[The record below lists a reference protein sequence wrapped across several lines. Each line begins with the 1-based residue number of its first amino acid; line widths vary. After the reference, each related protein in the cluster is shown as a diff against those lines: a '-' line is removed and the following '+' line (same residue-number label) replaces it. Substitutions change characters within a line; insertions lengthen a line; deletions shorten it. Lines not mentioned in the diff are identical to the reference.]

1 MYSCKGIRSIAT
13 PSTLLL
19 IPSTPNT
26 TSSTTITPTSME
38 NIRVYLVIAISIYV
52 NIVYKRVA
60 KVVKDIR
67 AIDN

>member
-1 MYSCKGIRSIAT
+1 MRSRKDTHSITT

-38 NIRVYLVIAISIYV
+38 NSRVYLVIAISIRV

-60 KVVKDIR
+60 KVVKDIK
-67 AIDN
+67 AIDY